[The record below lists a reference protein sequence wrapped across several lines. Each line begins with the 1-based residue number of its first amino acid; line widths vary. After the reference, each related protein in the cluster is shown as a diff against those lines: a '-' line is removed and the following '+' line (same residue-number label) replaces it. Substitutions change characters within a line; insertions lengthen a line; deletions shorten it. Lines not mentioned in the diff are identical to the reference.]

1 LSEDRACR
9 CSEVTEASHI
19 GVLNIGGKLPFDSHS
34 LPQAVKALF
43 ELNNYSVEQSVHV
56 HGAEIDLVATPIDTP
71 FASPVYIE
79 ATIEYVDNDKY
90 GKDVG
95 KLALVSKKISDAKLL
110 IVSSSGFTPNVK
122 ERAQET
128 GIETLTYQNLFMR
141 FERFERYVSLV
152 LDDHDFGA
160 ELARLSSIYEEPY
173 FDDSSGTSLATDW
186 LGKWRTD
193 EEEQRRWLVVVG
205 EYGTGKTALTKV
217 LQRRWTQ
224 EYHDNPA
231 LPIPFRIELRDFNRQ
246 FDARG
251 LLHHFLDHNRLGHVP
266 VDFVFSLIRSGRI
279 VLLLDGYDEM
289 AQYLSA
295 RERRVCLEALA
306 NISAGGARGI
316 LTSRPN
322 YFSEAEEL
330 QVFDILYSSL
340 EAGSYHLTAADKSAI
355 EREREIDDLIVKQ
368 ILNRYERALRDLSPE
383 QTADLVGRILSSD
396 PDGRMVVLDILRRV
410 FRTTEE
416 GAAVSLSGKPVIIGY
431 LLDVVEQLKDRVNE
445 ESAPSLTEWDVYKLV
460 VDQLMIRDLRQAG
473 RVGPQQ
479 RRSFLQALSVWLSQ
493 RDHAVITEMEFRAL
507 ISKHFKSELRLRFS
521 DDKSREIENYF
532 EDLRRSGTLS
542 RSTDQI
548 KPGWKFSHNSLREF
562 LLSEKIVDGL
572 ETGDLEGTRVPI
584 SDAMRL
590 FAASRDLVKIR
601 HLLSL
606 LVRNWGQRAHNP
618 GVSSA
623 LLLLWDGALR
633 LFPESRDPVQSLIKE
648 INGGQLAMNDVSI
661 ERIKLSSSE
670 RPAKLDQCN
679 FSRSGFSDIGLN
691 SASLRGANFR
701 DCVLE
706 NVNFSDSDLRE
717 GSFNGS
723 ILIDIDFSGA
733 LLASSDFRSIDKDCS
748 ILVDS
753 ERSSFGRRINGP
765 AAIGYLK
772 YSGAATDNVDPYLVY
787 CNHPKFFIVEKV
799 CSKLAEQTMRQR
811 RGVVQ
816 RGAARQD
823 IPFASSFVDYLI
835 KMELVYVPNDR
846 TDLISATPKGRTAF
860 ASFAEQRQL
869 IPEIVKFL
877 QDNP

>member
-1 LSEDRACR
+1 
-9 CSEVTEASHI
+9 
-19 GVLNIGGKLPFDSHS
+19 
-34 LPQAVKALF
+34 VKTLF
-43 ELNNYSVEQSVHV
+43 ELNNYNVQESVHV

-95 KLALVSKKISDAKLL
+95 KLALVSRKISDAKLL

-128 GIETLTYQNLFMR
+128 GIETLTYQQLFMR
-141 FERFERYVSLV
+141 FERFQRYVSLV
-152 LDDHDFGA
+152 LDDRDAGA

-173 FDDSSGTSLATDW
+173 FDDSSGTAVATDW

-193 EEEQRRWLVVVG
+193 AEEQRRWLVVVG

-251 LLHHFLDHNRLGHVP
+251 LLHHFLDQNRLGHVP
-266 VDFVFSLIRSGRI
+266 VDFVFSLIGSGRI

-306 NISAGGARGI
+306 QLSAGGARGI
-316 LTSRPN
+316 ITSRPN

-330 QVFDILYSSL
+330 QVFEILYSAL
-340 EAGSYHLTAADKSAI
+340 EAGSYHLMAADKSAI
-355 EREREIDDLIVKQ
+355 EREREIDDLIVRHV
-368 ILNRYERALRDLSPE
+368 LNRYERALRDLSPE
-383 QTADLVGRILSSD
+383 QTEELVGRILSTD
-396 PDGRMVVLDILRRV
+396 PDGRRVVLDILRRV

-445 ESAPSLTEWDVYKLV
+445 ETSPSLTEWDVYKLV

-473 RVGPQQ
+473 RVPPQQ
-479 RRSFLQALSVWLSQ
+479 RRSFLQALSAWLSQ
-493 RDHAVITEMEFRAL
+493 REHAVITEKEFREL
-507 ISKHFKSELRLRFS
+507 ISKHFKKELRLRFS
-521 DDKSREIENYF
+521 DDRSREIENYF

-542 RSTDQI
+542 RSTDPI

-562 LLSEKIVDGL
+562 LLSEKILDGL
-572 ETGDLEGTRVPI
+572 ESGDLVETRVPI

-590 FAASRDLVKIR
+590 FAASRDPSEIGQ
-601 HLLSL
+601 LLSL
-606 LVRNWGQRAHNP
+606 LVRNYWGQRAHNP
-618 GVSSA
+618 GVSWA

-633 LFPESRDPVQSLIKE
+633 LFSQSSDPVQSLIRE
-648 INGGQLAMNDVSI
+648 INGGQLAMNDISI
-661 ERIKLSSSE
+661 DRVKLSSSE
-670 RPAKLDQCN
+670 RPAELDQCN
-679 FSRSGFSDIGLN
+679 FSRSVFSDIGLN
-691 SASLRGANFR
+691 SASLRGSTFR
-701 DCVLE
+701 ECALE
-706 NVNFSDSDLRE
+706 NVDFSDSDLSE
-717 GSFNGS
+717 ACFSNS
-723 ILIDIDFSGA
+723 LLIDVDLSGA
-733 LLASSDFRSIDKDCS
+733 LIARSDFKGIAQDSS

-772 YSGAATDNVDPYLVY
+772 YFGATTDDVDPYLVY
-787 CNHPKFFIVEKV
+787 RNHPKFFIVDKV
-799 CSKLAEQTMRQR
+799 CSKLAEQQNRQR
-811 RGVVQ
+811 RGIEQ

-823 IPFASSFVDYLI
+823 VPFASHFVDYLI
-835 KMELVYVPNDR
+835 RMDLVYVPGDR
-846 TDLISATPKGRTAF
+846 SDLISATPRGRTAF
-860 ASFAEQRQL
+860 TSLVEHKQL
-869 IPEIVKFL
+869 APEIVKFL
-877 QDNP
+877 QDNR